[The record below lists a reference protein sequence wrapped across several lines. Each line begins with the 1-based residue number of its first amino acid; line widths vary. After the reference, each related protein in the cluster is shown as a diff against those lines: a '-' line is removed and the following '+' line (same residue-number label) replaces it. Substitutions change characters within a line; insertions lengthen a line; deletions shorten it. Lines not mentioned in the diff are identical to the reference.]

1 MAWNYV
7 VTAHKSTAV
16 SMGLTGYFTRSRHDS
31 NSPLPDLV
39 IVKGKSLGFY
49 QLVSNGLKLYLD
61 VPVFA
66 KFTCLEV
73 KLHYL
78 FVIYVYVTVYS
89 HTTCLKL
96 VKTCSA
102 S

>member
-16 SMGLTGYFTRSRHDS
+16 SMGLTGYFTHSKHDS
-31 NSPLPDLV
+31 NSPLPNLV
-39 IVKGKSLGFY
+39 LVKGRSLSFY

-61 VPVFA
+61 VLVFA

-73 KLHYL
+73 RLHYL
-78 FVIYVYVTVYS
+78 FVIYIYVIVYS
-89 HTTCLKL
+89 HITYLKL
-96 VKTCSA
+96 GRMCSA

>member
-16 SMGLTGYFTRSRHDS
+16 SMGLTGYFTHSKHDS
-31 NSPLPDLV
+31 SSPLPDLV
-39 IVKGKSLGFY
+39 TVKGRSLSFY

-73 KLHYL
+73 RLHHL
-78 FVIYVYVTVYS
+78 FLIYSFTS
-89 HTTCLKL
+89 LFTAIPHI
-96 VKTCSA
+96 
-102 S
+102 